1 MEMIYPMF
9 ALVLLKF
16 GVGLSLG
23 ISRVLSVK
31 RRQVDPRY
39 YRLFCGSPPPE
50 HVQKLGRNF
59 SNLFEVPML
68 FYIAGVMVI
77 ALGIDSLLLLAL
89 GWAFVVSRI
98 VHSAIHITYN
108 NSFHRFLAYLVSSV
122 IVLVMWIDLVVVV
135 GGRG

>member
-50 HVQKLGRNF
+50 HVLQLLGAAG
-59 SNLFEVPML
+59 SHPA
-68 FYIAGVMVI
+68 IAHRI
-77 ALGIDSLLLLAL
+77 ANG
-89 GWAFVVSRI
+89 F
-98 VHSAIHITYN
+98 N
-108 NSFHRFLAYLVSSV
+108 NPPDYAEFFMTPDKAAAYLAQVAQV
-122 IVLVMWIDLVVVV
+122 AQMPQAA
-135 GGRG
+135 